1 MTKATGSCS
10 AASYWVAS
18 EREGTSLGR
27 RQSRRPAGSG
37 WRPRKHCR
45 KTFPTGTRTRHSPI
59 PRSGDER
66 YPFVFLTYGGQ
77 WPTEV

>member
-27 RQSRRPAGSG
+27 RQSSAARREPAGG
-37 WRPRKHCR
+37 AKHCR

>member
-27 RQSRRPAGSG
+27 RQSSAARREPVGGQGSTVGRPFRPA
-37 WRPRKHCR
+37 RVPATARYHDR
-45 KTFPTGTRTRHSPI
+45 VMNDI
-59 PRSGDER
+59 RSCS
-66 YPFVFLTYGGQ
+66 
-77 WPTEV
+77 